1 MASRIGTLLAVI
13 ALSLSAASCQEK
25 TSSTSGAVINRNV
38 NVADFAQ
45 IIDTATTGLL
55 LDVRTAREFASGHIQ
70 GAKQIDFYGA
80 DFKERIG
87 ELDREVPVYIYC
99 RSGNRSGQAASMM
112 KQMGFKEVY
121 NLQGGVGAWARRNQP
136 LAR

>member
-25 TSSTSGAVINRNV
+25 TPSTSGAVINRNV